1 MEKEERERRRE
12 RGEIEERKGKKS
24 TRMGWRRLRDGE
36 V

>member
-1 MEKEERERRRE
+1 MEKEEGEEEE